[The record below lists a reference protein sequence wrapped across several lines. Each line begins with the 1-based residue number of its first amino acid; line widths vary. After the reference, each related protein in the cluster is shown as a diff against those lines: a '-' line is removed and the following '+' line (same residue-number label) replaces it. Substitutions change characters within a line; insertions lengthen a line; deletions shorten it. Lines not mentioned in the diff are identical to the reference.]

1 MPRDVVGFDF
11 GRTPVPTAASETAVL
26 TLDQYRESLRVWFRD
41 NVDGRD
47 PKTYTEVDRR
57 HATAAAYDAGLLHV
71 TWPEAYGGRSLPSE
85 YQTVFN
91 EESAAYNWALAKTFV
106 TVGILAAT
114 LLDTGT
120 EEQKKRHL
128 PPMLRGDED
137 WAQLLSEPGAGSDL
151 GSVTTRAV
159 RDGDD
164 YVLNGQKVWT
174 SSAVQSKYATA
185 LVRTDP
191 SQTKYKGLSMLI
203 VDLSSAG
210 IDIRPLREMTGEALF
225 NEVFLDDVRVPAT
238 NLMGDYNGGWA
249 VLNRMLFH
257 ERMAISAGTAGEG
270 LASADAFTP
279 LAALA
284 HKRGI
289 DADAAVRGKLADVYI
304 EQQLLDFMGRR
315 MRAAVQAGMD
325 LGPVGSIGKVGTTRF
340 ARLCADASVLIG
352 GPDVLAWE
360 TDDIENR
367 RWAHD
372 LLWSPMTGIAG
383 GTTEI
388 QKNTIAE
395 RLLGLPREP
404 RADAGV
410 PFNQT
415 ATNSSPDGA

>member
-1 MPRDVVGFDF
+1 
-11 GRTPVPTAASETAVL
+11 VPGVAAESAVL
-26 TLDQYRESLRVWFRD
+26 TLDQYRDALRRWFRD
-41 NVDGRD
+41 NVDASD
-47 PKTYTEVDRR
+47 PNAYTEQDRR
-57 HATAAAYDAGLLHV
+57 RATGAAYDAGLLHV
-71 TWPEAYGGRSLPSE
+71 TWPVAYGGRGWASE

-91 EESAAYNWALAKTFV
+91 QESAAYAWALAKSFV

-120 EEQKKRHL
+120 EDQKQRHL

-151 GSVTTRAV
+151 GGVTTRAE
-159 RDGDD
+159 RDGDHF
-164 YVLNGQKVWT
+164 VLNGQKVWT
-174 SSAVQSKYATA
+174 SAAVTSKYATA

-191 SQTKYKGLSMLI
+191 SQPKHKGLSMLI
-203 VDLSSAG
+203 VDLNTPG
-210 IDIRPLREMTGEALF
+210 VDIRPLRQMTGDAEF
-225 NEVFLDDVRVPAT
+225 NEVFLDDVRVPAA
-238 NLMGDYNGGWA
+238 NLMGEYNGGWA

-270 LASADAFTP
+270 LAAADAFAP
-279 LAALA
+279 LTALA
-284 HKRGI
+284 RRRGV
-289 DADAAVRGKLADVYI
+289 DTDGAVRSRLADVYI

-315 MRAAVQAGMD
+315 MRAATEAGKD

-340 ARLCADASVLIG
+340 ARACAEASVLIG

-360 TDDIENR
+360 PDDAESQH
-367 RWAHD
+367 WAHE
-372 LLWSPMTGIAG
+372 LLWFPMTGIAG

-388 QKNTIAE
+388 QKNVIAE

-410 PFNQT
+410 PYNET
-415 ATNSSPDGA
+415 VTNSGRPGGH

>member
-1 MPRDVVGFDF
+1 
-11 GRTPVPTAASETAVL
+11 VPTAAAETAVL
-26 TLDQYRESLRVWFRD
+26 TLDEYREALRAWFRD
-41 NVDGRD
+41 QIGTSD
-47 PKTYTEVDRR
+47 PVGYTEADRR
-57 HATAAAYDAGLLHV
+57 RASAAGYDAGLLHV
-71 TWPEAYGGRSLPSE
+71 TWPEAFGGRGWASE

-91 EESAAYNWALAKTFV
+91 EESAPYNWALAKTFV

-120 EEQKKRHL
+120 EEQKLRHL

-151 GSVTTRAV
+151 GGVTTRAV
-159 RDGDD
+159 LDGDE
-164 YVLNGQKVWT
+164 YVINGQKVWT
-174 SSAVQSKYATA
+174 SAALESQYATA

-203 VDLSSAG
+203 VDLSTPG
-210 IDIRPLREMTGEALF
+210 IDIRPLREMTGDAAF
-225 NEVFLDDVRVPAT
+225 NEVFLDDVRVPAA
-238 NLMGDYNGGWA
+238 NLMGEYNGGWA

-257 ERMAISAGTAGEG
+257 ERIAISAGTAGEG
-270 LASADAFTP
+270 LSAADAFTP

-284 HKRGI
+284 RKRGI
-289 DADAAVRGKLADVYI
+289 DTDDAVRARLADVYI

-315 MRAAVQAGMD
+315 MRAAVQAGLD
-325 LGPVGSIGKVGTTRF
+325 LGPVGSIGKVGTARF
-340 ARLCADASVLIG
+340 ARACAEAAVFIG
-352 GPDVLAWE
+352 GPDTLAWE
-360 TDDIENR
+360 AGDTESQ
-367 RWAHD
+367 RWAHE
-372 LLWSPMTGIAG
+372 LLWFPMTGIAG

-388 QKNTIAE
+388 QKNAIAE

-415 ATNSSPDGA
+415 ATNSGPDGH

>member
-1 MPRDVVGFDF
+1 M
-11 GRTPVPTAASETAVL
+11 PTAATQAAVP
-26 TLDQYRESLRVWFRD
+26 TLDEYRQSLRDWFRA

-47 PKTYTEVDRR
+47 PNTYTEEDRR
-57 HATAAAYDAGLLHV
+57 RATAAAYDAGLLHV
-71 TWPEAYGGRSLPSE
+71 TWHEEYGGRGLPSE

-91 EESAAYNWALAKTFV
+91 EESAGYSWALAKSFV

-151 GSVTTRAV
+151 GGVTTRAV
-159 RDGDD
+159 RDEATGD

-174 SSAVQSKYATA
+174 SAALTSKYATA

-203 VDLSSAG
+203 VDLASPG
-210 IDIRPLREMTGEALF
+210 IDIRPLREMTGDAAF
-225 NEVFLDDVRVPAT
+225 NEVFLDDVRVPAG
-238 NLMGDYNGGWA
+238 NLMGEYNGGWA

-270 LASADAFTP
+270 LAAADAFTP

-284 HKRGI
+284 RTRGI
-289 DADAAVRGKLADVYI
+289 DTDGAVRSRLADVYI

-325 LGPVGSIGKVGTTRF
+325 LGPVGSIGKIGTTRF

-360 TDDIENR
+360 ADDTESQH
-367 RWAHD
+367 WAHE

-415 ATNSSPDGA
+415 TTNSSPAGA